1 MTPFVLY
8 ITAAIM
14 FGFSAYTLIKAIL
27 QARRIKASQ
36 EWPPV
41 MAQVTGKEVVRQRSS
56 KGHVSYFPEVRYA
69 YSVMG
74 SEFTG
79 HLRLPGIWT
88 SNSAQKALDEFPPT
102 LEVRY
107 NPEKPA
113 ENSHAYD
120 KVKVGDYVLVVV
132 TFLLGLVVLLVNPG

>member
-1 MTPFVLY
+1 MTQTVLY
-8 ITAAIM
+8 ITALIM
-14 FGFSAYTLIKAIL
+14 FGFSAYTLIKAVL

-41 MAQVTGKEVVRQRSS
+41 MARVTGKEVIRQRSS

-74 SEFTG
+74 SEFNG
-79 HLRLPGIWT
+79 HLRLPGIW
-88 SNSAQKALDEFPPT
+88 SGNSAQKALDEFPPS

-107 NPEKPA
+107 NPEKPV

-120 KVKVGDYVLVVV
+120 KVKAGDYVLVVV